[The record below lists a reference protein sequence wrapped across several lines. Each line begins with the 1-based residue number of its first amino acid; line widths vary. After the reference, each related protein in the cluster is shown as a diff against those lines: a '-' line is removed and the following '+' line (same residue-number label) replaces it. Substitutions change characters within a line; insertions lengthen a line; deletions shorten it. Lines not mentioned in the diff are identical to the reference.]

1 MSGKYHDR
9 FSKAI
14 SELEEHNAYVCTSC
28 KDWQKTHNKKG
39 HEHESETH
47 GHKKDMTS

>member
-9 FSKAI
+9 FSKAF

-28 KDWQKTHNKKG
+28 NTSMKSIDKREHTR
-39 HEHESETH
+39 HEEQEAQTI
-47 GHKKDMTS
+47 GRYA